1 MKKFMIALTLAVLV
15 SVPTEGS
22 ASVSEAT
29 ESGVEVHQSILRK
42 VFVGTQKLLD
52 KVHQKEKKEMEK
64 QYQKGVTLGIRG

>member
-1 MKKFMIALTLAVLV
+1 MKKLVIAITLASVIA
-15 SVPTEGS
+15 VPTEGS

-29 ESGVEVHQSILRK
+29 ESGVEVHHSILRK
-42 VFVGTQKLLD
+42 IFVGTQKLLD

>member
-1 MKKFMIALTLAVLV
+1 MKKFIIALTLA
-15 SVPTEGS
+15 SVVTIPTTGS

-29 ESGVEVHQSILRK
+29 ASGVEVHESTMRK
-42 VFVGTQKLLD
+42 IFVGAQKLLD